1 MGIDKGKERGSG
13 VSNRNEDDSF
23 RFGFEEPWVNPW
35 EELKIKVLSTEDL
48 GTQKGVKNPGSR
60 QTLNPCSSLNVEFNN
75 DGWGDK
81 HGDMKTQ
88 PLEQPSSIT

>member
-48 GTQKGVKNPGSR
+48 GT
-60 QTLNPCSSLNVEFNN
+60 
-75 DGWGDK
+75 
-81 HGDMKTQ
+81 
-88 PLEQPSSIT
+88 